1 LGVNGGM
8 DDLDLDVLRWMYPG
22 GVWSPWGTDPRITVA
37 DIASHVG
44 LTRTAVWA
52 RLCKWRRVGF
62 WDGFETQVNS
72 RIFGASVS
80 MASFHVA
87 DSAQGWELLDQTG
100 AIEGVMW
107 ASLHFGDS
115 LVARN
120 VEYVLVTMLAD
131 TRANQ
136 LRRVRALRRL
146 SPTGVVD
153 GPVTTEP
160 PPCSRALTR
169 LDWRVLSAMVAHP
182 NSSAGR
188 LAGDVGVSLKTL
200 DHHRSL
206 LIDDRV
212 VCSTPRLDWSKMGCV
227 ALTFYCRSSE
237 DVEGATRALEC
248 RLPHSIPISFQG
260 FNGHDFKAPKCFCY
274 MVPAHSPNEVQTLV
288 HDLARLPGVTSV
300 LPEQW
305 GPRRGFTAWASARIA
320 ERLSLPVLLVPT
332 SAPSEI
338 GPVGGETTRLVRE
351 KRLEVAAS

>member
-1 LGVNGGM
+1 M
-8 DDLDLDVLRWMYPG
+8 DDIDLDILRWMYPG
-22 GVWSPWGTDPRITVA
+22 GVWSPWGTDPRITAA

-52 RLCKWRRVGF
+52 RLRKWRKVGF

-72 RIFGASVS
+72 RIFGAGVS
-80 MASFHVA
+80 MASFHVN
-87 DSAQGWELLDQTG
+87 DSAQGWELLDRAG

-136 LRRVRALRRL
+136 LRRMRALRRL

-160 PPCSRALTR
+160 PPCSRTLTR
-169 LDWRVLSAMVAHP
+169 LDWRVLSAMVAGP
-182 NSSAGR
+182 NSSAAL
-188 LAGDVGVSLKTL
+188 LAGDVGVSVKTL
-200 DHHRSL
+200 DHHRSR

-212 VCSTPRLDWSKMGCV
+212 VCSTPRIDWSKMGCV
-227 ALTFYCRSSE
+227 ALTFYCRFLE

-248 RLPHSIPISFQG
+248 RLPHSIPVSFQG
-260 FNGHDFKAPKCFCY
+260 FNGHDFKTPKCFCY
-274 MVPAHSPNEVQTLV
+274 LVPAHSPHEVHTLV
-288 HDLARLPGVTSV
+288 HDLSRLPGVTLV
-300 LPEQW
+300 LPELW
-305 GPRRGFTAWASARIA
+305 GPRRGFTAWATARIA
-320 ERLSLPVLLVPT
+320 EHLSCPVTVVHT
-332 SAPSEI
+332 AAASEM
-338 GPVGGETTRLVRE
+338 GPVVGAPGRPVRE
-351 KRLEVAAS
+351 KRLELATS